1 MEITDID
8 TFLAYY
14 SRVKQRTRKL
24 FALIPPEKIEWTYH
38 PDKFTFG
45 DIIRHLAAIER
56 YMYAETVQFKP
67 TTYSGCG
74 TDLANGYDAVIGYYN
89 RLHEES
95 MDIFRQL
102 TPETLKQKC
111 ITPNGTPI
119 TTWKWLRAM
128 VEHEVHHRGQ
138 LYTYLGMIEVGVPPI
153 YGLTS
158 EEVARRSVQ
167 NL

>member
-1 MEITDID
+1 MEIKDID
-8 TFLAYY
+8 AFLTYY
-14 SRVKQRTRKL
+14 GKVKSRTRKL
-24 FALIPPEKIEWTYH
+24 FALIPDDKIEWSYH

-56 YMYAETVQFKP
+56 YMYAENVQLKP
-67 TTYSGCG
+67 TLYSGCG
-74 TDLANGYDAVIGYYN
+74 TDLATGYQNVLDYYEQM
-89 RLHEES
+89 HEES
-95 MDIFRQL
+95 VAIFRQI
-102 TPETLKQKC
+102 TPEQLQRKC
-111 ITPNGTPI
+111 LTPNGTPI

-138 LYTYLGMIEVGVPPI
+138 LYTYLGLLEVGVPPI

-158 EEVARRSVQ
+158 EEVAERSKQ

>member
-1 MEITDID
+1 MKITDID
-8 TFLAYY
+8 SFLAYY
-14 SRVKQRTRKL
+14 SRVKARTRKL
-24 FALIPPEKIEWTYH
+24 FALIPPDKIEWTYH

-56 YMYAETVQFKP
+56 YMYAETVQHRP
-67 TTYSGCG
+67 TIYQGCG
-74 TDLANGYDAVIGYYN
+74 TDLAEGYEAVIAYYD
-89 RLHEES
+89 RLHQES
-95 MDIFRQL
+95 VDIFSQL
-102 TPETLKQKC
+102 TPDALNQKC

-138 LYTYLGMIEVGVPPI
+138 LYTYLGLLEVGVPPI

-158 EEVARRSVQ
+158 EEVARRSGASE
-167 NL
+167 